1 MSQLLRPAA
10 VLFLLFTLLTGAIY
24 PAVVTGLAQ
33 LLFPDQ
39 ANGSL
44 IEQNGQVVGSA
55 LIGQPNQAPGYF
67 WPRPSATSG
76 HPYNAAASGGSNLG
90 PTNPTLIE
98 GVTAQVAHLQSYA
111 PGQAVPVDLVTSSG
125 SGLDPH
131 ITPAGALVQIPRI
144 AQETGLSQEQLE
156 QLVAEH
162 TAGRQFGL
170 FGEPRVN
177 VLELNLALEN
187 LVQP

>member
-10 VLFLLFTLLTGAIY
+10 VLLLLFTLLTGAIY

-33 LLFPDQ
+33 LLFSNQ

-44 IEQNGQVVGSA
+44 LEQNGQVVGSV
-55 LIGQPNQAPGYF
+55 LIGQPNSDPRYF
-67 WPRPSATSG
+67 WPRPSATAG
-76 HPYNAAASGGSNLG
+76 FPYNAAASGGSNLG
-90 PTNPTLIE
+90 PTNPAFLE
-98 GVTAQVAHLQSYA
+98 GVEAQVERIQNHNPDQT
-111 PGQAVPVDLVTSSG
+111 VPVDLVTSSA

-131 ITPAGALVQIPRI
+131 LTPAGALAQIPRI

-156 QLVAEH
+156 QMVAEH

-177 VLELNLALEN
+177 VLELNLALEME
-187 LVQP
+187 LK

>member
-10 VLFLLFTLLTGAIY
+10 VLLLLFTLLTGAIY

-33 LLFPDQ
+33 LLFSNQ

-44 IEQNGQVVGSA
+44 LEQNGQVVGSV
-55 LIGQPNQAPGYF
+55 LIGQPNSDPRYF
-67 WPRPSATSG
+67 WPRPSATAG
-76 HPYNAAASGGSNLG
+76 FPYNAAASGGSNLG
-90 PTNPTLIE
+90 PTNPALLE
-98 GVTAQVAHLQSYA
+98 GVTAQVERIQNHTLNQV
-111 PGQAVPVDLVTSSG
+111 VPVDLVTSSA

-131 ITPAGALVQIPRI
+131 LTPAGALAQIPRI

-156 QLVAEH
+156 QMVAEH

-177 VLELNLALEN
+177 VLELNLALEME
-187 LVQP
+187 LK

>member
-10 VLFLLFTLLTGAIY
+10 VLLLLFTVLTGAIY

-33 LLFPDQ
+33 LVFSNQ

-44 IEQNGQVVGSA
+44 IEENGQAVGSA
-55 LIGQPNQAPGYF
+55 LIGQPNSDPRYF
-67 WPRPSATSG
+67 WPRPSATAG
-76 HPYNAAASGGSNLG
+76 YPYNAAASGGSNLG
-90 PTNPTLIE
+90 PTNPALLE
-98 GVTAQVAHLQSYA
+98 AVQERVAQLESET
-111 PGQAVPVDLVTSSG
+111 PVPVDLVTSSA

-131 ITPAGALVQIPRI
+131 LTPAGALVQIPRI

-162 TAGRQFGL
+162 TAGRQLGV

-177 VLELNLALEN
+177 VLQLNLALAE
-187 LVQP
+187 LIEK